1 VIAAR
6 APRALSRARALGA
19 GLSLGAWLSLGVAE
33 AQPAAP
39 PAQPAPP
46 APPAPPPSPAAP
58 PGAAAAKVTPEAEKK
73 AKSLFQAG
81 ASAYKKT
88 DYAGAVQAFAE
99 AYRLDPRPGILFS
112 KAQAMRKQYFAS
124 GSQDTRLLLD
134 AVAAYRDYVKVIGD
148 GGRKADA
155 VEALAELEPLAARI
169 PQSAPSPD
177 VPRAAKVTRIAISS
191 QIEGFRVSIDGAPAV
206 EESIVK
212 VSPGRHTLVISA
224 DGYLDEKRVVDVEE
238 GALQS
243 IDVPLAERL
252 ASLVVRADA
261 GAEVLVDGRATD
273 KTPLRGAIEI
283 PAGRHLVG
291 IAKNGYRGYQEEIVV
306 GRGERR
312 VVGVELVSTAQRKA
326 SYGFFVG
333 GVVGAAAG
341 AVLTGLAF
349 GEQGRAESLEARR
362 TERSITPD
370 EATQRDA
377 ARAQRDDLRTGAGV
391 AFGAGAALLATGAF
405 LYLFDRPVF
414 ERVRAVDAEGAPS
427 GSPPAPKQGAPLEL
441 GLAPLVAPTVGGA
454 LLRGRF

>member
-1 VIAAR
+1 MIIAR
-6 APRALSRARALGA
+6 PVRGGGLALRLSCSLCAVSVV
-19 GLSLGAWLSLGVAE
+19 GLAH

-39 PAQPAPP
+39 PPPPAAPP
-46 APPAPPPSPAAP
+46 VAPSPAAP
-58 PGAAAAKVTPEAEKK
+58 SPAAPASKVTPENEKK

-88 DYAGAVQAFAE
+88 DYAGAVQAFTE

-134 AVAAYRDYVKVIGD
+134 AVGAYREYVKVIGD

-155 VEALAELEPLAARI
+155 VEALAELEPIAARI
-169 PQSAPSPD
+169 PASGPPPEA
-177 VPRAAKVTRIAISS
+177 PRAARVTRIAVSS
-191 QIEGFRVSIDGAPAV
+191 QIEAFRVSVDGAAAV

-212 VSPGRHTLVISA
+212 VTPGRHTLVISA
-224 DGYLDEKRVVDVEE
+224 DGYVDEKRVVDVEE

-243 IDVPLAERL
+243 IDVPLAERP
-252 ASLVVRADA
+252 ATLVLRADA
-261 GAEVLVDGRATD
+261 GADVLIDGRSSD
-273 KTPLRGAIEI
+273 KTPLRGPIEL

-291 IAKNGYRGYQEEIVV
+291 LAKNGYRGYQEEIVV

-312 VVGVELVSTAQRKA
+312 VLGVELVSTAQRKA

-333 GVVGAAAG
+333 GAVGAAAG

-349 GEQGRAESLEARR
+349 AEQGRAEALEARR
-362 TERSITPD
+362 TERSITLD
-370 EATQRDA
+370 EAAQRDA
-377 ARAQRDDLRTGAGV
+377 ARAQRDELRTGAGV
-391 AFGAGAALLATGAF
+391 AFGAGAALLATGTF

-414 ERVRAVDAEGAPS
+414 ERVRAGDAEPSPAGPAAPR
-427 GSPPAPKQGAPLEL
+427 QGAPLEL
-441 GLAPLVAPTVGGA
+441 GLAPLVGPTMGGGV
-454 LLRGRF
+454 LRGTF